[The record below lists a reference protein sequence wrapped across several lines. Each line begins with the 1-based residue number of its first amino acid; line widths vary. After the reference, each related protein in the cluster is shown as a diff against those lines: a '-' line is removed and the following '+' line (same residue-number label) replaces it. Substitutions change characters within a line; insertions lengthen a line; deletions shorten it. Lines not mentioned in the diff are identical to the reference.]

1 MFATILHANDGSEPA
16 FKALLRAIELAEQ
29 NKSSLHMALVE
40 EVPSMPDF
48 IEEIR
53 EATAGRRSR
62 PLFAVP
68 LPRPRGSPS
77 IATSAAAGCP
87 RKNSAHRRHK
97 VLRV

>member
-53 EATAGRRSR
+53 GQPPPPAADRGRF
-62 PLFAVP
+62 FAVP
-68 LPRPRGSPS
+68 LPGLVAARASPLQQRLDVLGKTRPIGG
-77 IATSAAAGCP
+77 T
-87 RKNSAHRRHK
+87 KF
-97 VLRV
+97 